1 MAEIIQMN
9 EHSWRVEDTGVRF
22 FVLEGTEK
30 ALLIDSGMNTP
41 DAREIAEKIMK
52 KPLELLN
59 THGDR
64 DHISGNGAFESFY
77 MCAAE
82 EENYRTKGGEGKIRA
97 IKEGD
102 IIDLGDRPL
111 EIIEIPGHTPGS
123 IAILDINNRILI
135 SGDSVQ
141 DGKIFMFGPFR
152 SLEAYIPRMRKL
164 LTYTDRFDEVW
175 PSHGSIPVKG
185 DIIPKLIE
193 GAEAILAGKAEGQ
206 PVERFGFKAV
216 LYQFEEA
223 GFLYNE

>member
-9 EHSWRVEDTGVRF
+9 EHSWRIEDNGVRF

-41 DAREIAEKIMK
+41 DAREIAEKITK

-77 MCAAE
+77 MCPAE
-82 EENYRTKGGEGKIRA
+82 EENYRTKGGKGEIRA
-97 IKEGD
+97 IKEGN

-141 DGKIFMFGPFR
+141 DWKIFMFGPYR
-152 SLEAYIPRMRKL
+152 SLEAYIPSMRKL
-164 LTYTDRFDEVW
+164 LTYTDRFDDAW

-185 DIIPKLIE
+185 KLIPKLIE
-193 GAEAILAGKAEGQ
+193 HAEAILAGKAEGQ

-216 LYQFEEA
+216 LYQFEEV
-223 GFLYNE
+223 GFLCER

>member
-1 MAEIIQMN
+1 MAEVIQMN
-9 EHSWRVEDTGVRF
+9 EHSWRIEDNGVRF

-30 ALLIDSGMNTP
+30 ALVIDTGMNTP
-41 DAREIAEKIMK
+41 DAREIAEKITK

-59 THGDR
+59 THADR

-82 EENYRTKGGEGKIRA
+82 EENYRAHSEKGEIRA

-123 IAILDINNRILI
+123 VAILDINSRILI

-141 DGKIFMFGPFR
+141 NGIIFMFGQFR
-152 SLEAYIPRMRKL
+152 NMENYVGSLKKL
-164 LTYTDRFDEVW
+164 MTFTDRFDSIW
-175 PSHGSIPVKG
+175 PSHGDIPVTANQ
-185 DIIPKLIE
+185 IPKLIE
-193 GAEAILAGKAEGQ
+193 YAETILTGKAEGK
-206 PVERFGFKAV
+206 PVERFGPNVMVYK
-216 LYQFEEA
+216 FEEA
-223 GFLYNE
+223 GFLYN